1 MQLLGRYFRVQAGRG
16 WMAAGIVAV
25 FLCSILGWCMQCWPG
40 LPSRG
45 FLDSRLDSKFDS
57 ERAALD
63 LQAFV
68 GAGEPR
74 VAGTPEAAEGRDRL
88 VELLTS
94 AGLSVDRQPM
104 RIERRA
110 GGVDLENLLVRV
122 PGRTPGPAQVLV
134 VAHTDSAPGAPGAS
148 DDGAGVVAALGIARV
163 LLVDPPQ
170 HDVMILL
177 TDGEERGLLGAQAFA
192 ANMTQSPLTASLR
205 AVVNMDARGAA
216 GPAFIFETGP
226 QTAWLA
232 DLMAER
238 VNAPRTN
245 SLMGVVYG
253 AMPNGTDFTVF
264 LQAGMTGFNIA
275 FIGDVAAYHT
285 PLDTVERQSKYS
297 RDHMGRTGLALV
309 RALDERLPAGEI
321 PTARAVFG
329 DVLGQFIV
337 RWPEQWTLVM
347 VIASALTVAVVA
359 AWNAVR
365 SIAMRR
371 PEPGAVKRSRAP
383 GKGAAQVLLA
393 VFVQLCVVAGIGW
406 GFQLAAQSAGL
417 TMATAGPRLQVLNAL
432 LLVAA
437 MAVAIGVGAWLA
449 RRRIDP
455 WSALLGAWVPWWALA
470 GTAAVLAP
478 AASFLFVVPVVTLA
492 LATGASV
499 IAGRLVGPVGPV
511 DHRSPDAR
519 PVAFMGLLGAVV
531 ILVPMEPAFVDALGF
546 QFGWLNGVRAALLG
560 VTLVPLVVAAWQRE
574 SAVAAIDLQE
584 PH

>member
-1 MQLLGRYFRVQAGRG
+1 M
-16 WMAAGIVAV
+16 
-25 FLCSILGWCMQCWPG
+25 
-40 LPSRG
+40 
-45 FLDSRLDSKFDS
+45 
-57 ERAALD
+57 
-63 LQAFV
+63 
-68 GAGEPR
+68 
-74 VAGTPEAAEGRDRL
+74 
-88 VELLTS
+88 
-94 AGLSVDRQPM
+94 
-104 RIERRA
+104 
-110 GGVDLENLLVRV
+110 
-122 PGRTPGPAQVLV
+122 
-134 VAHTDSAPGAPGAS
+134 
-148 DDGAGVVAALGIARV
+148 
-163 LLVDPPQ
+163 
-170 HDVMILL
+170 
-177 TDGEERGLLGAQAFA
+177 
-192 ANMTQSPLTASLR
+192 
-205 AVVNMDARGAA
+205 
-216 GPAFIFETGP
+216 
-226 QTAWLA
+226 
-232 DLMAER
+232 MAER

-371 PEPGAVKRSRAP
+371 SEPGAVKRSRAP

-499 IAGRLVGPVGPV
+499 IAGRLVG
-511 DHRSPDAR
+511 RSSPDVR

>member
-1 MQLLGRYFRVQAGRG
+1 MRLLGRYFWVQAGHR
-16 WMAAGIVAV
+16 WMVAGIVSV
-25 FLCSILGWCMQCWPG
+25 FLCSILGWGMQCWPG
-40 LPSRG
+40 LLSRG
-45 FLDSRLDSKFDS
+45 FSDSTLDSEFHS

-68 GAGEPR
+68 GPAEPR
-74 VAGTPEAAEGRDRL
+74 VAGTPEAAAGRDRL
-88 VELLTS
+88 VELLTT

-148 DDGAGVVAALGIARV
+148 DDGAGVVAAMGIARA

-170 HDVMILL
+170 HDVLILL

-238 VNAPRTN
+238 VAAPRTN

-264 LQAGMTGFNIA
+264 LKAGMTGFNIA

-309 RALDERLPAGEI
+309 RALDQRLPAGEI
-321 PTARAVFG
+321 PPARAVFG

-365 SIAMRR
+365 STAMRR
-371 PEPGAVKRSRAP
+371 SEPRAVNRSRAP
-383 GKGAAQVLLA
+383 GKGAAQALLA
-393 VFVQLCVVAGIGW
+393 VFVQLCMIAGIGW

-417 TMATAGPRLQVLNAL
+417 TMATAGLRLQVLNAL
-432 LLVAA
+432 LLVAS

-478 AASFLFVVPVVTLA
+478 AASFLFVVPVVALA
-492 LATGASV
+492 LATGASI
-499 IAGRLVGPVGPV
+499 IAGRLVGPGGHGSLDV
-511 DHRSPDAR
+511 R

-531 ILVPMEPAFVDALGF
+531 IVVPMEPAFVDALGF

-574 SAVAAIDLQE
+574 SAAVVIDLQE
-584 PH
+584 PHQ